1 MPWAIEDLMSKRTE
15 FAMRALGTENFRGL
29 CREYGISA
37 ATGYKWRDRFVAEGM
52 RGMEEK
58 SRRPKSSPE
67 KVDEETV
74 CRMVRIKERH
84 RAWGP
89 VKIRDVYM
97 RQYGNGPS
105 ESSFKRVLERC
116 GMTEKRRVK
125 RMAETGRIATGRKAS

>member
-67 KVDEETV
+67 GIEGRVPY
-74 CRMVRIKERH
+74 R
-84 RAWGP
+84 GP
-89 VKIRDVYM
+89 VEDVLFQMVGGLRSGMGYCGVKDVAALRSETEFIRITGAGLRESHPHDVVVTREAPNY
-97 RQYGNGPS
+97 S
-105 ESSFKRVLERC
+105 L
-116 GMTEKRRVK
+116 
-125 RMAETGRIATGRKAS
+125 